1 MPGDYT
7 FEAFKTANQVFSNNV
22 LLNINDYWTG
32 PEYPEQVKDLMK
44 RGAKINVAGSQ
55 MHLFKPQQCLIL
67 LLVKKS
73 RLRIRFGLS

>member
-44 RGAKINVAGSQ
+44 EGR
-55 MHLFKPQQCLIL
+55 
-67 LLVKKS
+67 
-73 RLRIRFGLS
+73 R